1 MRRGYA
7 FGVVLVLC
15 GGACL
20 SIAGILLRNLES
32 ADGWQVLF
40 YRACAFSVTL
50 FAILAARY
58 RGGVFAAY
66 RAVGWHGMLVGTV
79 LGLGSIAYVFALL
92 YTTVANAVFIIGASP
107 LVAALVGWLWLRE
120 RLYPSSVIAMLA
132 AFAGIG
138 LMLADG
144 FVAGRWLGNAMA
156 LLVVVS
162 FVVFLL
168 LLRRRRDTDM
178 LPATSFA
185 GIVAALVAAV
195 MASSLQVSMH
205 DLVIAVLLGSVQFC
219 GGFVLITLATRHV
232 PAAEVALFSLS
243 EAVLAP
249 LWVWLGVNEVPSALT
264 LSGSVV
270 VFLAVVG
277 YCLIGIRRERAP

>member
-1 MRRGYA
+1 MRKDYA
-7 FGVVLVLC
+7 FGVLLVLC

-32 ADGWQVLF
+32 AGGWQVLF
-40 YRACAFSVTL
+40 YRSCAFFVTL

-58 RGGVFAAY
+58 RGKVFAAY
-66 RAVGWHGMLVGTV
+66 RAVGWHGVLVGTV

-92 YTTVANAVFIIGASP
+92 FTTVANAVFIIGASP

-120 RLYPSSVIAMLA
+120 RLYASSVITMFV
-132 AFAGIG
+132 AFGGIG

-156 LLVVVS
+156 LLVVAS
-162 FVVFLL
+162 FVAFLL
-168 LLRRRRDTDM
+168 LLRRQRGVDM
-178 LPATSFA
+178 LPATSVA

-195 MASSLQVSMH
+195 MAGSLSISGH
-205 DLVIAVLLGSVQFC
+205 DLTIALLLGSVQFC
-219 GGFVLITLATRHV
+219 GGFMLITMATRYV

-249 LWVWLGVNEVPSALT
+249 IWVWLGVDEVPSALT
-264 LSGSVV
+264 LSGAAV
-270 VFLAVVG
+270 VFAAVVG
-277 YCLIGIRRERAP
+277 YCVVAIRRERTV

>member
-1 MRRGYA
+1 VRKGYA
-7 FGVVLVLC
+7 YGVLLVLA

-20 SIAGILLRNLES
+20 SLGGILLRNLES

-40 YRACAFSVTL
+40 YRAITFFVTL

-58 RGGVFAAY
+58 RGNVFAAY
-66 RAVGWHGMLVGTV
+66 RAVGWHGMLVGVV

-92 YTTVANAVFIIGASP
+92 FTTVANAVFIIGASP

-120 RLYPSSVIAMLA
+120 RLYASSVTAMLA
-132 AFAGIG
+132 TFAGIG

-144 FVAGRWLGNAMA
+144 FVAGGWLGNAMA
-156 LLVVVS
+156 LLVVLS

-168 LLRRRRDTDM
+168 LLRRKRDLDM
-178 LPATSFA
+178 LPATSIA

-195 MASSLQVSMH
+195 MASSLYISPH
-205 DLVIAVLLGSVQFC
+205 DLVIAMLLGSVQFC
-219 GGFVLITLATRHV
+219 GGFMLITLSTRYV

-249 LWVWLGVNEVPSALT
+249 LWVWIGVDEVPSVLT
-264 LSGSVV
+264 LCGASVV
-270 VFLAVVG
+270 FVAVVS
-277 YCLIGIRRERAP
+277 YCLIGIRRERAA